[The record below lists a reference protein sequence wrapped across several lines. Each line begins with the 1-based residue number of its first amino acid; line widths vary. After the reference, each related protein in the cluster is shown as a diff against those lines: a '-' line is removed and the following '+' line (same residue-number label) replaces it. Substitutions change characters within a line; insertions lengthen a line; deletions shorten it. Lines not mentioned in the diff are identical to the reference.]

1 MIERGAPS
9 SVGWRTVEAPSSPPP
24 KPKKKRGLGW
34 LIAMQSAA
42 CAVLVLAALLLRAA
56 GGDAYVVL
64 RDRFCESIARND
76 LLATIAALWDGD
88 PADMVASELQQENEH
103 APLVSGTAA
112 RLPPQGA
119 TAVNLR
125 TNHIPCPPLSEGT
138 LTSGYGYR
146 DDPTGQGEQFHHGV
160 DIAAPY
166 GTPIAAIFYGTVTA
180 VGEEATLGRYV
191 VLDHGDGMQIMY
203 AHCAEIIASQG
214 TVVRGGETV
223 ALVGSTGDS
232 TGDHVHIQVA
242 SDGLIYN
249 PTAVASVA
257 RYV

>member
-1 MIERGAPS
+1 MIERGAPPS
-9 SVGWRTVEAPSSPPP
+9 AGWQGVEPSPSPP

-56 GGDAYVVL
+56 GGDAYVAL

-76 LLATIAALWDGD
+76 LLATFAALWDGD
-88 PADMVASELQQENEH
+88 PADMVASELQEENDH
-103 APLVSGTAA
+103 APSASGTAG

-119 TAVNLR
+119 TAVNLL
-125 TNHIPCPPLSEGT
+125 TNHIPSPPLSVGT

-146 DDPTGQGEQFHHGV
+146 DDPMGQGQQFHHGV

-166 GTPIAAIFYGTVTA
+166 GTPIAALFYGTVKT
-180 VGEEATLGRYV
+180 VGEEASLGRYV
-191 VLDHGDGMQIMY
+191 VLDHGAGVQVMY
-203 AHCAEIIASQG
+203 AHCAEIIAPQG
-214 TVVRGGETV
+214 AVVRGGETV

-232 TGDHVHIQVA
+232 TGNHVHIQVTG
-242 SDGLIYN
+242 DGLIYN
-249 PTAVASVA
+249 PTAIASVA

>member
-9 SVGWRTVEAPSSPPP
+9 SSGWQGVEPSPSLP

-42 CAVLVLAALLLRAA
+42 CAVLVVAALLLRAA
-56 GGDAYVVL
+56 GGDAYVAL

-88 PADMVASELQQENEH
+88 PADMVAPELQQENDH
-103 APLVSGTAA
+103 APAVSGTAG

-125 TNHIPCPPLSEGT
+125 TNHIPNPPLRDGT

-146 DDPTGQGEQFHHGV
+146 EDPTGQGQEFHHGV

-166 GTPIAAIFYGTVTA
+166 GTPIAALFYGTVVT

-191 VLDHGDGMQIMY
+191 VLEHGDGMQVMY
-203 AHCAEIIASQG
+203 AHCAEIIAPQG
-214 TVVRGGETV
+214 AVVRGGETV

-232 TGDHVHIQVA
+232 TGNHVHIQVT

-249 PTAVASVA
+249 PTAVASVG

>member
-1 MIERGAPS
+1 MIDRGAPPS
-9 SVGWRTVEAPSSPPP
+9 AGWQSVETAPAPP

-56 GGDAYVVL
+56 GGDAYVAL

-88 PADMVASELQQENEH
+88 PADMVAPELQEENDH
-103 APLVSGTAA
+103 APSVSGTVG
-112 RLPPQGA
+112 RRPPQGA
-119 TAVNLR
+119 TAVNLL
-125 TNHIPCPPLSEGT
+125 TNHIPSPPLSIGT

-146 DDPTGQGEQFHHGV
+146 DDPTGQGQQFHPGV

-166 GTPIAAIFYGTVTA
+166 GTPIAALFYGTVKT

-191 VLDHGDGMQIMY
+191 VLDHGAGVQVMY
-203 AHCAEIIASQG
+203 AHCSEIVAPQG
-214 TVVRGGETV
+214 AVVRGGETV

-232 TGDHVHIQVA
+232 TGNHVHIQVTG
-242 SDGLIYN
+242 DGLIYN
-249 PTAVASVA
+249 PTAIASVA